1 MPFLRLARAR
11 SASSARGS
19 DAHRRTNV
27 LLVALL
33 TSLLV
38 LGGAPASVAH
48 EELTGSAPED
58 GDVLTSAPQELRLTF
73 SGDISPLGAQVQVTG
88 PEDAVLDGDP
98 RVAGAEVVHP
108 LPADAPAGDYAVV
121 WRVTSADGHP
131 ISGELSFTVETASTD
146 GDTAAGTGT
155 GGDTAT
161 VTDTAERSAATASGE
176 DQDATTVRPE
186 ATARRDAPLAAGD
199 VGGPADGGI
208 PGWAWLAVGL
218 AVLALG
224 GIGVAAL
231 RGRA

>member
-1 MPFLRLARAR
+1 M
-11 SASSARGS
+11 
-19 DAHRRTNV
+19 
-27 LLVALL
+27 ALL
-33 TSLLV
+33 TGLLV
-38 LGGAPASVAH
+38 VGGAPASVAH
-48 EELTGSAPED
+48 DELTGSAPED
-58 GDVLTSAPQELRLTF
+58 GDVLTSAPPELRLTF
-73 SGDISPLGAQVQVTG
+73 SGDISALGVQVQVTG
-88 PEDAVLDGDP
+88 PDDAVLDGDP

-155 GGDTAT
+155 GEGDDTAT
-161 VTDTAERSAATASGE
+161 LTDMAGRSAATASGE
-176 DQDATTVRPE
+176 DQDAATVRPE
-186 ATARRDAPLAAGD
+186 ATARRDAPLAVGD